1 VVKGWSL
8 TTIYAGMFQFMI
20 LQILCVGLLVA
31 FPKIATWFPE
41 TLQAAARAR
50 AIPAA
55 HQEILERQ
63 RNAPS
68 LEDDWGSAKQ

>member
-1 VVKGWSL
+1 MV
-8 TTIYAGMFQFMI
+8 
-20 LQILCVGLLVA
+20 LQIICVGLLVA

-50 AIPAA
+50 TIPAE
-55 HQEILERQ
+55 HQKILERQ

-68 LEDDWGSAKQ
+68 LEDEDWGGAKR